1 MYHILQ
7 WGRRDKSRFARVD
20 LEEDMKKF
28 VTILLTLSLA
38 ACMVVTAAACGNND
52 NPPAPDD
59 NKSEYDFIDYA
70 EKVYLNTEKYPEL
83 EADAAARYRG
93 SLLWSLTEIALS
105 DGDWSEQVRELR
117 FALRKYHALFKAA
130 PFTYSQDKIRLEVLT
145 YLPFPVYRT
154 LIRIKRRK

>member
-1 MYHILQ
+1 
-7 WGRRDKSRFARVD
+7 
-20 LEEDMKKF
+20 MKKF

-83 EADAAARYRG
+83 EDQGLFVLGYDEGKGVFDVRASSAEGAAMVDPKNRPSFWFTAGSARTLMKI
-93 SLLWSLTEIALS
+93 SAT
-105 DGDWSEQVRELR
+105 
-117 FALRKYHALFKAA
+117 LRK
-130 PFTYSQDKIRLEVLT
+130 R
-145 YLPFPVYRT
+145 
-154 LIRIKRRK
+154 